1 MSGGGLAEH
10 WDEAYAQG
18 EATRSWFATEPVL
31 SLRMLDAAGVSPD
44 ARVVDVGGGTS
55 RLVDSLLARGHHD
68 VTVVDVSDVALGIA
82 KRRLGCDAA
91 RVHWILADARTWSP
105 GRTFAVWHDRAV
117 MHFLTSAADLQ
128 RYLHTLNTAT
138 GPGAVAV
145 FGCFAPE
152 GPTHCSGLPVM
163 RRDAE
168 DLAEVLGPQWSL
180 VTADRELHAT
190 PGGAEQPFTWAA
202 FVRSGAA
209 VGVQGG
215 A

>member
-1 MSGGGLAEH
+1 
-10 WDEAYAQG
+10 
-18 EATRSWFATEPVL
+18 
-31 SLRMLDAAGVSPD
+31 MLDAAGFPRRESSTLVADLAPGRQPAGAWSPRCD
-44 ARVVDVGGGTS
+44 RGG
-55 RLVDSLLARGHHD
+55 RF
-68 VTVVDVSDVALGIA
+68 DVALESPSGA
-82 KRRLGCDAA
+82 SGCDAA
-91 RVHWILADARTWSP
+91 QVHWVHADARTWSP
-105 GRTFAVWHDRAV
+105 GGRSTFGTTVAV

-138 GPGAVAV
+138 GRARSRSSGAS
-145 FGCFAPE
+145 PP

-168 DLAEVLGPQWSL
+168 DLAEVLSPQWSL

-209 VGVQGG
+209 VGSRAAHG
-215 A
+215 ACSASGRMR